1 MMTGDGQ
8 RGSMSSNWGT
18 SPIRSGHLCDRPI
31 DGQETINNEDLR
43 SAYAYTEILQ
53 LRLAARKDNCRSLQQ
68 KEESG
73 R

>member
-43 SAYAYTEILQ
+43 SAYAYTVK
-53 LRLAARKDNCRSLQQ
+53 ACC
-68 KEESG
+68 
-73 R
+73 